1 LLVKEYDIVVA
12 GGGIAGLTAGRAA
25 AQTVLSTF
33 MLTGNEFGGN
43 LLSIE
48 KIDGFPGYP
57 DGVAGY
63 ELCPITQGDAVQA
76 GAELVP
82 MKLLSLEQ
90 KDERWLVHT
99 EAEDYMGKAVI
110 LAMGASLRELDVP
123 GAEKFKGKG
132 VSHCASCDAPLLRG
146 KIAVVIGGGD
156 SALQEALTLVTAAA
170 QVIILQ
176 QDDQLTA
183 QNYYVDQVKANT
195 KIKIRY
201 NIDVEEIF
209 GTETVE
215 GVKVR
220 EQGSASS
227 SLIAADGAFIY
238 IGLAPNTRSVNGLL
252 ELDETGRIMVDE
264 NMRTEVPGL
273 FSAGTIRSRSTSRA
287 AEAAADA
294 VKAAEFAAHYIA
306 DGGWRA

>member
-1 LLVKEYDIVVA
+1 ME
-12 GGGIAGLTAGRAA
+12 
-25 AQTVLSTF
+25 
-33 MLTGNEFGGN
+33 
-43 LLSIE
+43 
-48 KIDGFPGYP
+48 
-57 DGVAGY
+57 
-63 ELCPITQGDAVQA
+63 
-76 GAELVP
+76 
-82 MKLLSLEQ
+82 LLSLEQ

-99 EAEDYMGKAVI
+99 ESEDYMGKAVI

-183 QNYYVDQVKANT
+183 QNYYVDQVNANT

-227 SLIAADGAFIY
+227 SLIATDGAFIY

-273 FSAGTIRSRSTSRA
+273 FSAGTIRSRSTGRA